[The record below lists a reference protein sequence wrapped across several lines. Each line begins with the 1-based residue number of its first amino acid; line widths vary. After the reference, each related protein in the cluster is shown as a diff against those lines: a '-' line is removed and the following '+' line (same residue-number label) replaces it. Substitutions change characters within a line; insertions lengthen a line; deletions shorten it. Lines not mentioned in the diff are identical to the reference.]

1 MKVPL
6 LDLASQYRKIR
17 KEVLRE
23 VEKVC
28 DSQHYVLGKHVKG
41 LEEEIAAYCGA
52 KYAIGVASGT
62 DAILLA
68 LMASGVGRGDRVIT
82 TPFTF
87 FSTAGSISRLGAVPV
102 FVDIDP
108 RTYNID
114 TGALERLL
122 KRRPKGIKGII
133 PVHLFGQCASM
144 DRIRALARGR
154 GIWVIEDAAQSL
166 GAEFKGRRAGTLGD
180 FGCLSFYPTKNL
192 GCFGDGGMVTTGKAR
207 LAKSLKMLRVHGTSA
222 RSNYHYDTVG
232 INSRLDELHAAVL
245 RVKLRYL
252 DGWVG
257 ARRRN
262 AERYNHLF
270 RRAGLLEVVTPP
282 HVEERCRHV
291 YNQYVIR
298 APKRDAL
305 RAHLQAK
312 GVGTGIYYPMPLHL
326 QRCFKDLGYSR
337 GDLPVS
343 EKAAREVLA
352 LPIYPEL
359 RQKEQAYVVSC
370 IAGFYGRRG

>member
-23 VEKVC
+23 VTKVC
-28 DSQHYVLGKHVKG
+28 DSQHYVLGRHVTA
-41 LEEEIAAYCGA
+41 LEDEIAGYCEA
-52 KYAIGVASGT
+52 KYAVGVASGT

-122 KRRPKGIKGII
+122 KRSSKGIKGII

-144 DRIRALARGR
+144 DRIRSLARSR
-154 GIWVIEDAAQSL
+154 SITVIEDAAQSL
-166 GAEFKGRRAGTLGD
+166 GAKFKGRRAGTLAD
-180 FGCLSFYPTKNL
+180 FGCFSFYPTKNL
-192 GCFGDGGMVTTGKAR
+192 GCFGDGGMVTTGNAR
-207 LAKSLKMLRVHGTSA
+207 LAKSLKMLRVHGA
-222 RSNYHYDTVG
+222 NAKVGYHYDAVG
-232 INSRLDELHAAVL
+232 ICSRLDELQAAVL
-245 RVKLRYL
+245 RVKLKYL
-252 DGWVG
+252 EGWSE

-262 AERYNHLF
+262 AERYNRLF
-270 RRAGLLEVVTPP
+270 KRAGLLDAVTVPY
-282 HVEERCRHV
+282 VEEENLHV

-298 APKRDAL
+298 VPARDAL

-312 GVGTGIYYPMPLHL
+312 GVGSGIYYPMPLHL
-326 QRCFKDLGYSR
+326 QRCYKDLGYRR

-359 RQKEQAYVVSC
+359 RPREQAYVVAS
-370 IAGFYGRRG
+370 IAGFYNKR

>member
-23 VEKVC
+23 VAKVC
-28 DSQHYVLGKHVKG
+28 DSQHYVLGCNVTA

-52 KYAIGVASGT
+52 KYAVGVGSGT
-62 DAILLA
+62 DALLLA

-102 FVDIDP
+102 FVDIDL

-114 TGALERLL
+114 ADALERLL
-122 KRRPKGIKGII
+122 KRGRKGIKGII

-144 DRIRALARGR
+144 ERIRALARER
-154 GIWVIEDAAQSL
+154 GIMVIEDAAQSL
-166 GAEFKGRRAGTLGD
+166 GAEFKGRRAGALGD
-180 FGCLSFYPTKNL
+180 FGCFSFYPTKNL
-192 GCFGDGGMVTTGKAR
+192 GCFGEGGMMTTGSAR
-207 LAKSLKMLRVHGTSA
+207 LAKSLKMLRVHGA
-222 RSNYHYDTVG
+222 NPRVGYHYDAVG
-232 INSRLDELHAAVL
+232 ICSRLDELQAAVL
-245 RVKLRYL
+245 RVKLKYL
-252 DGWVG
+252 DGWSG
-257 ARRRN
+257 ERRRN
-262 AERYNHLF
+262 AERYNQLF
-270 RRAGLLEVVTPP
+270 KGEGLEAVTPP
-282 HVEERCRHV
+282 QVGQRYLHV

-298 APKRDAL
+298 VPRRDAL
-305 RAHLQAK
+305 RAHLQAR
-312 GVGTGIYYPMPLHL
+312 GIGTGIYYPMPLHL
-326 QRCFKDLGYSR
+326 QRCFKDLGYSK

-343 EKAAREVLA
+343 EKASREVLA

-359 RQKEQAYVVSC
+359 RRKEQAYVVAS
-370 IAGFYGRRG
+370 IAAFYNKRR

>member
-28 DSQHYVLGKHVKG
+28 DSQHYVLGKNVES
-41 LEEEIAAYCGA
+41 LEGQIAAYCGT
-52 KYAIGVASGT
+52 KYAVGVASGT
-62 DAILLA
+62 DALLLA
-68 LMASGVGRGDRVIT
+68 LMAAGVGAGDKVVT

-108 RTYNID
+108 ETYNID
-114 TGALERLL
+114 TAALERAL
-122 KRRPKGIKGII
+122 KKGSKRIKAVI

-144 DRIRALARGR
+144 GRIKALARSYS
-154 GIWVIEDAAQSL
+154 ITVIEDAAQSL
-166 GAEFKGRRAGTLGD
+166 GAEYKGKRAGTLGD

-192 GCFGDGGMVTTGKAR
+192 GCFGDGGMVTTGSAR
-207 LAKSLKMLRVHGTSA
+207 AAKSLKMLRVHGTST
-222 RSNYHYDTVG
+222 RSNYHYDAVG

-245 RVKLRYL
+245 RVKLKYL
-252 DGWVG
+252 DGWVE

-262 AERYNHLF
+262 ADRYNRLF
-270 RRAGLLEVVTPP
+270 NKAGLLDVITEPF
-282 HVEERCRHV
+282 VEQGCYHV

-298 APKRDAL
+298 APRRDAL
-305 RAHLQAK
+305 RSHLQKK

-326 QRCFKDLGYSR
+326 QKCFADLGYVKGS
-337 GDLPVS
+337 LPVS
-343 EKAAREVLA
+343 EKAAKEVLA

-359 RQKEQAYVVSC
+359 TPKDQAYVAAS
-370 IAGFYGRRG
+370 IAGFYKSR